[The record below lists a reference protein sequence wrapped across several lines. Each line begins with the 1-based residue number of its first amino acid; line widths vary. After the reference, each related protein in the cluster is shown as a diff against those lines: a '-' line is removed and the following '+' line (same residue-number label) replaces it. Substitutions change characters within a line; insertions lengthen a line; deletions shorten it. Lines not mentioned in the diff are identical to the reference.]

1 LAYLIAFAAAVT
13 ASDISPQGS
22 APLRAQA
29 LDLHG
34 AGCKVCG
41 DDVLHR
47 LEVHH
52 HLYPINLGQRRTN
65 VATDLVVL
73 CRNQHANAHETMDRS
88 G

>member
-1 LAYLIAFAAAVT
+1 M
-13 ASDISPQGS
+13 
-22 APLRAQA
+22 RAQA

-47 LEVHH
+47 LEVH

-73 CRNQHANAHETMDRS
+73 CRNQHADAHETMDRS